1 MLKRHLAA
9 LNRFISR
16 SMDECRPFFQALK
29 KNGANFRWNEECE
42 TDFHGLK
49 KILGC
54 TNPAVKAFL
63 EEMLY
68 MYFTV
73 SDWAMSGALVRE
85 DKGIQK
91 PVCYVN
97 HSMNGLQTWY
107 QRLKKLVPTLFIVLR
122 KLKHYFQTF
131 SIIVLTEHP
140 LRSVVE
146 NLEENPQ
153 ATGMISKWSL
163 EISPYGLRYEPRTA
177 IN

>member
-1 MLKRHLAA
+1 MLNRYLVT

-16 SMDECRPFFQALK
+16 STDKCRPFFQALK
-29 KNGANFRWNEECE
+29 KNGTNFCWSEECE
-42 TDFHGLK
+42 TAFQGLK
-49 KILGC
+49 KILVC
-54 TNPAVKAFL
+54 TKPAIKAFL
-63 EEMLY
+63 KETLY
-68 MYFTV
+68 LYFTV
-73 SDWAMSGALVRE
+73 SDGAMNGALVRE

-107 QRLKKLVPTLFIVLR
+107 QRLEKLVPTLFIILR

-153 ATGMISKWSL
+153 ATGRISKWSL

>member
-1 MLKRHLAA
+1 M
-9 LNRFISR
+9 
-16 SMDECRPFFQALK
+16 QAIFSSL
-29 KNGANFRWNEECE
+29 EEE
-42 TDFHGLK
+42 WGQLSLERGMRDNLPRIE

-63 EEMLY
+63 KETLY
-68 MYFTV
+68 LYFAV
-73 SDWAMSGALVRE
+73 SDSTISGALVRE

-91 PVCYVN
+91 RVYYVN
-97 HSMNGLQTWY
+97 HSMNSLQTWY
-107 QRLKKLVPTLFIVLR
+107 QRLEKLVPTLFIILR

-146 NLEENPQ
+146 NLEENPE
-153 ATGMISKWSL
+153 ATGRISKWSL
-163 EISPYGLRYEPRTA
+163 EIRPYGLRYEPRTA

>member
-1 MLKRHLAA
+1 M
-9 LNRFISR
+9 
-16 SMDECRPFFQALK
+16 QAL
-29 KNGANFRWNEECE
+29 FPSLEEE
-42 TDFHGLK
+42 WGQLSLEQGMRDSLLWIE

-68 MYFTV
+68 LYFTL

-97 HSMNGLQTWY
+97 HSMNSLQTWY
-107 QRLKKLVPTLFIVLR
+107 QRLEKLVPTLFIVLR

-140 LRSVVE
+140 LRSVIE
-146 NLEENPQ
+146 NLEENPE
-153 ATGMISKWSL
+153 ATGRISKWSL
-163 EISPYGLRYEPRTA
+163 EIRPYGLRYEPRTA